1 MNKLIFTLLLLS
13 TVSAI
18 NPLYNEHRSVDEIYN
33 DIINQQECEISPSGV
48 VECGLSD
55 YVKENKIQD
64 ILDDVN
70 NIVNNITKL
79 GEIINEKIHF
89 NLNINGVNFN
99 EIIED
104 EDYFNTFM
112 TKLLLSQH
120 LHFNIKL
127 QAH

>member
-1 MNKLIFTLLLLS
+1 
-13 TVSAI
+13 
-18 NPLYNEHRSVDEIYN
+18 
-33 DIINQQECEISPSGV
+33 V

-120 LHFNIKL
+120 LHFNINL

>member
-1 MNKLIFTLLLLS
+1 M
-13 TVSAI
+13 
-18 NPLYNEHRSVDEIYN
+18 
-33 DIINQQECEISPSGV
+33 

-120 LHFNIKL
+120 LHFNINL